1 MFSKQPKFTSKTLQ
15 KPKIRT
21 VSVEVPKKPS
31 TPLNGSRATSTSS
44 PRPAPPRSGASAAAK
59 GAKRSAD
66 GRLRASNSPLTS
78 SDERGQNGHARH
90 LAPPAAAAAGGR
102 KRIRSPATDSDRVT
116 FESDGDSA
124 EDDDDDWESRLKR
137 RRQSTRKDPN
147 RNLVHAALADLAA
160 GGYKESGGRMARI
173 IHAAEIVSL
182 EQGDKPFFPDARPE
196 ELVVELQYP
205 GSWTRER
212 CVSVFFFFFPSLPRH
227 GCRWGCYWAYS
238 STDVVKLD
246 LYWHMAETNSMW

>member
-31 TPLNGSRATSTSS
+31 TPLNGSRANSTSTSS
-44 PRPAPPRSGASAAAK
+44 PRPAPPRPGAPSAVTK

-78 SDERGQNGHARH
+78 SDEHGQNNNNDNNNNSRH
-90 LAPPAAAAAGGR
+90 LAPPPAANGR

-147 RNLVHAALADLAA
+147 RKLVHAALADLAA
-160 GGYKESGGRMARI
+160 GGYKDSGSRTARV

-212 CVSVFFFFFPSLPRH
+212 YDFFVFIITSFFFPPASVIPLLGRGGIPF
-227 GCRWGCYWAYS
+227 
-238 STDVVKLD
+238 
-246 LYWHMAETNSMW
+246 